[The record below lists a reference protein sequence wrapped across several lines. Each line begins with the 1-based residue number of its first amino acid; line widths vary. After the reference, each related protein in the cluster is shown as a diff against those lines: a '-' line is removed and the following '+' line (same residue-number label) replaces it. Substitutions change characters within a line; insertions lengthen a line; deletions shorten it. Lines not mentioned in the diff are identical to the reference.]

1 MIFPTNRGRWLPAVA
16 VAVIAVV
23 LTVASR
29 SPLAGTQPP
38 AAARPRPAGTHRPEP
53 AVAPAGG
60 AARAADSAAIDRLLE
75 ARWAEAGIEPAARA
89 PDLAVLRRAWLALA
103 GTIPSL
109 EEIRRFEADPRPERL
124 DHAIAALLAD
134 RRSAEAVA
142 RRLAP
147 VLVGEDVGQFIVFRR
162 DRFTTWLADQLHANR
177 PWDAIV
183 HDMVASR
190 GLWTDTPAVNFVTQA
205 AEQGRINA
213 DKLAGRACRA
223 FLGQRIDCAQCHDHP
238 FAAWKQPQF
247 EGLAACFAQARLTGV
262 GVEDDP
268 GRVHRIDAM
277 APAALSAPM
286 QGGRNVPPRVPYGE
300 EWLPASGT
308 HRENLADW
316 IVHPENRRF
325 DRAIANRAWWL
336 LFGKSWHEPV
346 DDLPD
351 PPPRA
356 TAEAPAGA
364 DAIASS
370 DDAATPADL
379 LDLLADDFRAHGRDL
394 RRLLA
399 GIASTRAFRL
409 ASTHPLLDS
418 PDGCDRVAATWAAFP
433 LTPLSPQ
440 QVIGA
445 MVATTSLQTID
456 QDSHLLTRTIRLLRE
471 NDFVREYGRIQDGD
485 GRVRPATIPQA
496 LVRMNGKFARE
507 MAAANGISATGRIA
521 GMARDD
527 DARLELAFLVALTR
541 RPAAEERESLL
552 PLLTE
557 TKQKGRGVEDVVWAL
572 FNCPE
577 FCWNH

>member
-1 MIFPTNRGRWLPAVA
+1 MTFSTNRGRWLPAVA
-16 VAVIAVV
+16 IAVIAVV

-38 AAARPRPAGTHRPEP
+38 VAARPRPAGPQAAETT
-53 AVAPAGG
+53 VAPAGG
-60 AARAADSAAIDRLLE
+60 AARAADSFAIDRLLE
-75 ARWAEAGIEPAARA
+75 AGWAEAGIEPAAPA
-89 PDLAVLRRAWLALA
+89 TDLAVLRRAWLALA

-109 EEIRRFEADPRPERL
+109 EEIRRFEADPRPDRL
-124 DHAIAALLAD
+124 DHAITALLAD

-205 AEQGRINA
+205 AEEGRINA

-277 APAALSAPM
+277 APAALATPM

-300 EWLPASGT
+300 EWFPIAGT
-308 HRENLADW
+308 HRENLAAW
-316 IVHPENRRF
+316 IVHAENRRF

-336 LFGKSWHEPV
+336 LFGKAWHEPV

-351 PPPRA
+351 PP
-356 TAEAPAGA
+356 TL
-364 DAIASS
+364 
-370 DDAATPADL
+370 AATGAPDDL
-379 LDLLADDFRAHGRDL
+379 LDLLADDFRTHGRDL
-394 RRLLA
+394 RRLLTV
-399 GIASTRAFRL
+399 IASTRAFRL

-433 LTPLSPQ
+433 LTPLAPQ

-541 RPAAEERESLL
+541 RPTAEERESLL

>member
-1 MIFPTNRGRWLPAVA
+1 MTSATSRGRWLPAL
-16 VAVIAVV
+16 VIAVLGAV
-23 LTVASR
+23 LALASR
-29 SPLAGTQPP
+29 SPLAGLRPE
-38 AAARPRPAGTHRPEP
+38 AAAHSGRA
-53 AVAPAGG
+53 APANESVSSTPTPTTAD
-60 AARAADSAAIDRLLE
+60 AASIDRLLA
-75 ARWAEAGIEPAARA
+75 ARWADAGIEPAAPA
-89 PDLAVLRRAWLALA
+89 AELSVLRRAWLALA
-103 GTIPSL
+103 GTVPSL
-109 EEIRRFEADPRPERL
+109 EEIRRFEGDARPDRL
-124 DHAIAALLAD
+124 DRAIAGLLTS
-134 RRSAEAVA
+134 RRSAEAIA

-147 VLVGEDVGQFIVFRR
+147 LLVGEEGGQFIVFRR

-177 PWDAIV
+177 PWDGIV
-183 HDMVASR
+183 HDLIASR

-238 FAAWKQPQF
+238 FAAWKQTQF

-268 GRVHRIDAM
+268 ARVHTIDAM
-277 APAALSAPM
+277 SAAALSSPM
-286 QGGRNVPPRVPYGE
+286 QGSRKVPPRVPYGE

-316 IVHPENRRF
+316 IVHADNRRF

-336 LFGKSWHEPV
+336 LFGRAWHEPV
-346 DDLPD
+346 DDIPD
-351 PPPRA
+351 PPNR
-356 TAEAPAGA
+356 
-364 DAIASS
+364 S
-370 DDAATPADL
+370 AAAAPADL

-394 RRLLA
+394 RRLLTM
-399 GIASTRAFRL
+399 IASSRLFRL
-409 ASTHPLLDS
+409 DSTHPLLDS
-418 PDGCDRVAATWAAFP
+418 PAGCDRVADAWAAFP
-433 LTPLSPQ
+433 LAPLTPQ

-456 QDSHLLTRTIRLLRE
+456 QDSHLLTRTIRLVRE

-507 MAAANGISATGRIA
+507 MAAANAVSATGRIA

-527 DARLELAFLVALTR
+527 DARLDLAFLVALTR
-541 RPAAEERESLL
+541 RPTTEERTALV
-552 PLLTE
+552 PLLADTR
-557 TKQKGRGVEDVVWAL
+557 QKGRGVEDIVWTL